1 MQTPE
6 SLSAGLIL
14 FFIQPYRAANP
25 PLTLAFVTSYDSCL
39 DNCSVGGPTVLKF
52 SLWLRRKFHQGK
64 RLRFE
69 KWFRFLAWS
78 TQIRIGRLSPYA
90 MMGHCGFV
98 MAHGRELR
106 ICRRL
111 VIDRAI
117 QNFTLHQMRRR
128 EQSSLMALLGS

>member
-52 SLWLRRKFHQGK
+52 SPYGSGGN
-64 RLRFE
+64 
-69 KWFRFLAWS
+69 S
-78 TQIRIGRLSPYA
+78 TK
-90 MMGHCGFV
+90 
-98 MAHGRELR
+98 
-106 ICRRL
+106 
-111 VIDRAI
+111 
-117 QNFTLHQMRRR
+117 
-128 EQSSLMALLGS
+128 GSGSGSKSGSDF